1 MKNVFQDSKILI
13 SSRDIKMKF
22 ETAYNILM
30 ALEGGFVNHKYD
42 RGGQTKFGIS
52 QRQYPDLDIKNLT
65 KEKAMAITK
74 KDYWDKLCCDNFHF
88 DELQLEML
96 DYGFV
101 AGTSRCARYLQQA
114 LNLIG
119 YDTKV
124 DSIIGPQTVGNTNK
138 ATVKYGK
145 SLVAALRGFEFEHF
159 KRLAIKDETQK
170 AFIKGW
176 LARI

>member
-1 MKNVFQDSKILI
+1 
-13 SSRDIKMKF
+13 MKF
-22 ETAYNILM
+22 QTAYNILL

-42 RGGQTKFGIS
+42 RGGETKFGIS
-52 QRQYPDLDIKNLT
+52 QRQYPDVNIKALT

-74 KDYWDKLCCDNFHF
+74 KDYWDKLCCDAFHYE
-88 DELQLEML
+88 ELRLELL
-96 DYGFV
+96 DFGFV

-119 YDTKV
+119 YPVEV
-124 DSIIGPQTVGNTNK
+124 DSIIGPGTVSQANS
-138 ATVKYGK
+138 ATTKYAL
-145 SLVAALRGFEFEHF
+145 SLINALKGEEYIHF
-159 KRLAIKDETQK
+159 KRLALKDKKQQ